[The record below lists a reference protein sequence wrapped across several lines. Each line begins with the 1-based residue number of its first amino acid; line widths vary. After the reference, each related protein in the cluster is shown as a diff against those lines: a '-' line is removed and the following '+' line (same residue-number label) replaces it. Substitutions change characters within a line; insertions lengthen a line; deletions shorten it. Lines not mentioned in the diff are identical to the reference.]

1 MTITNKYNLPD
12 TFLSF
17 ARNGKYDKGVADISV
32 TTLIDSP
39 RINILKQR
47 HGSEIESD
55 VSDMI
60 WPLLGTAVHH
70 MLESGDSKGNVTM
83 EERLFFDIDGWT
95 LSGQIDHQEEIDGK
109 IHISDYK
116 VTSVWSVIYG
126 KDEWVKQLNCYAQLV
141 RLAKKREVASVRI
154 IAILRDWNRRDAM
167 MKSDYPK
174 SPVATV
180 DIELWPEAKA
190 MKYLRDRINI
200 HQDARMVWD
209 TKEALVNCNDEER
222 WMKPTTYAL
231 TKKGNKRAT
240 KVFDSAVDANMSL
253 VSMVGGSSY
262 EVITRPGEYTRCDQY
277 CSVSQ
282 FCTQLAMEKVGKVL
296 TDDI

>member
-1 MTITNKYNLPD
+1 MKITNKNNLPD

-17 ARNGKYDKGVADISV
+17 ARDGKYDKGNADISV

-39 RINILKQR
+39 RINILKGQNK
-47 HGSEIESD
+47 GEIESD

-70 MLESGDSKGNVTM
+70 MLESGPAKGNVTM
-83 EERLFFDIDGWT
+83 EERLFVNIEGWA
-95 LSGQIDHQEEIDGK
+95 LSGAIDHQEEIDGK

-126 KDEWVKQLNCYAQLV
+126 KEEWVKQLNCYAQMV
-141 RLAKKREVASVRI
+141 RLSKEKEVGSVRI

-167 MKSDYPK
+167 LKPDYPK

-180 DIELWPEAKA
+180 EIPLWPEAQA
-190 MKYLRDRINI
+190 IEYLHDRIEV
-200 HQDARMVWD
+200 HQDAQMMWD
-209 TKEALVNCNDEER
+209 TKESVVNCSDDER
-222 WMKPTTYAL
+222 WMKKTTYAL

-240 KVFDSAVDANMSL
+240 KVFEHFDDAAAEL
-253 VSMVGGSSY
+253 LIYGLGY
-262 EVITRPGEYTRCDQY
+262 EVVTRKGEYTRCEQY
-277 CSVSQ
+277 CSVSE
-282 FCTQLAMEKVGKVL
+282 FCTQFAMEKIGKEFIN
-296 TDDI
+296 D

>member
-1 MTITNKYNLPD
+1 MKITNRHNLPD

-17 ARNGKYDKGVADISV
+17 ARDGKYDKGNADISV

-39 RINILKQR
+39 RINILKQQ
-47 HGSEIESD
+47 HTGEIESD

-70 MLESGDSKGNVTM
+70 MLESGPAKGNVTM
-83 EERLFFDIDGWT
+83 EERLFVNINGWA
-95 LSGQIDHQEEIDGK
+95 LSGAIDHQEEIDGK

-126 KDEWVKQLNCYAQLV
+126 KEEWVKQLNCYAQMV
-141 RLAKKREVASVRI
+141 RMAKGKEVASVRI

-167 MKSDYPK
+167 LKPDYPK

-180 DIELWPEAKA
+180 EIPLWPEAQA
-190 MKYLRDRINI
+190 IEYLHDRIEI
-200 HQDARMVWD
+200 HQDAQMMWD
-209 TKEALVNCNDEER
+209 TKEAVVNCSDDER
-222 WMKPTTYAL
+222 WMKKTTYAL

-240 KVFDSAVDANMSL
+240 KVFEHFDDAVAEWIIHGL
-253 VSMVGGSSY
+253 GY
-262 EVITRPGEYTRCDQY
+262 EVITRKGEYTRCEQY
-277 CSVSQ
+277 CSVSE
-282 FCTQLAMEKVGKVL
+282 FCTQFAMEKVGKEFIN
-296 TDDI
+296 D

>member
-1 MTITNKYNLPD
+1 MKITNKNNLPD

-17 ARNGKYDKGVADISV
+17 ARDGKYDKGNADISV

-39 RINILKQR
+39 RINILKGQNK
-47 HGSEIESD
+47 GEIESD

-70 MLESGDSKGNVTM
+70 MLESGPAKGNVTM
-83 EERLFFDIDGWT
+83 EERLFVNINGWA
-95 LSGQIDHQEEIDGK
+95 LSGAIDHQEEIDGK

-126 KDEWVKQLNCYAQLV
+126 KEEWVKQLNCYAQMV
-141 RLAKKREVASVRI
+141 RMAKDKEVGSVRI

-167 MKSDYPK
+167 LKPDYPK

-180 DIELWPEAKA
+180 DIPLWPEAQA
-190 MKYLRDRINI
+190 IEYLHDRIEV
-200 HQDARMVWD
+200 HQDAQMMWD
-209 TKEALVNCNDEER
+209 TKESVVNCSDDER
-222 WMKPTTYAL
+222 WMKKTTYAL

-240 KVFDSAVDANMSL
+240 KVFEFFDDAAAEL
-253 VSMVGGSSY
+253 LIHGLGY
-262 EVITRPGEYTRCDQY
+262 EVITRKGEYTRCEQY
-277 CSVSQ
+277 CSVSE
-282 FCTQLAMEKVGKVL
+282 FCTQFAMEKVGKEFL
-296 TDDI
+296 SE

>member
-1 MTITNKYNLPD
+1 MKITNKNNLPD

-17 ARNGKYDKGVADISV
+17 ARDGKYDKGNADISV

-39 RINILKQR
+39 RINILKGQNK
-47 HGSEIESD
+47 GEIESD

-70 MLESGDSKGNVTM
+70 MLESGPAKGNVTM
-83 EERLFFDIDGWT
+83 EERLFVNINGWA
-95 LSGQIDHQEEIDGK
+95 LSGAIDHQEEIDGK

-126 KDEWVKQLNCYAQLV
+126 KEEWVKQLNCYAQMV
-141 RLAKKREVASVRI
+141 RMAKDKEVGSVRI

-167 MKSDYPK
+167 LKPDYPK

-180 DIELWPEAKA
+180 EIPLWPEAQA
-190 MKYLRDRINI
+190 IEYLHDRIEV
-200 HQDARMVWD
+200 HQDAQMMWD
-209 TKEALVNCNDEER
+209 TKEAVVNCSDDER
-222 WMKPTTYAL
+222 WMKKTTYAL

-240 KVFDSAVDANMSL
+240 KVFEFFDDAAAEL
-253 VSMVGGSSY
+253 LIHGLGY
-262 EVITRPGEYTRCDQY
+262 EVITRKGEYTRCEQY
-277 CSVSQ
+277 CSVSE
-282 FCTQLAMEKVGKVL
+282 FCTQFAMEKVGKEFL
-296 TDDI
+296 SE

>member
-1 MTITNKYNLPD
+1 MKITNKNNLPD

-17 ARNGKYDKGVADISV
+17 ARDGKYDKGNADISV

-39 RINILKQR
+39 RINILKGQNK
-47 HGSEIESD
+47 GEIESD

-70 MLESGDSKGNVTM
+70 MLESGPAKGNVTM
-83 EERLFFDIDGWT
+83 EERLFVNIEGWA
-95 LSGQIDHQEEIDGK
+95 LSGAIDHQEEIDGK

-126 KDEWVKQLNCYAQLV
+126 KEEWVKQLNCYAQMV
-141 RLAKKREVASVRI
+141 RLSKEKEVGSVRI

-167 MKSDYPK
+167 MKPDYPK

-180 DIELWPEAKA
+180 DIPLWSEAEA
-190 MKYLRDRINI
+190 MDYLRDRINL
-200 HQDARMVWD
+200 HQDAQMVWD
-209 TKEALVNCNDEER
+209 TKEALINCSDEER

-231 TKKGNKRAT
+231 IKKGNKRAT
-240 KVFDSAVDANMSL
+240 KVFEHFDDAAAEL
-253 VSMVGGSSY
+253 LIYGLGY
-262 EVITRPGEYTRCDQY
+262 EVVTRKGEYTRCEQY
-277 CSVSQ
+277 CSVAE
-282 FCTQLAMEKVGKVL
+282 FCTQFAMDKAGKEFL
-296 TDDI
+296 SE

>member
-17 ARNGKYDKGVADISV
+17 ARNGKYDKGNADISV

-39 RINILKQR
+39 RIKLLKDQ
-47 HGSEIESD
+47 HIGEIDSD

-70 MLESGDSKGNVTM
+70 MLESGDAKGNITM
-83 EERLFFDIDGWT
+83 EERLFTSIDGWT
-95 LSGQIDHQEEIDGK
+95 LSGQIDHQEELSGK

-116 VTSVWSVIYG
+116 VTSVWSVIFG
-126 KDEWVKQLNCYAQLV
+126 KEEWVKQLNVYAQMV
-141 RLAKKREVASVRI
+141 RLAKGKEVGSVRI

-167 MKSDYPK
+167 LKPDYPK

-180 DIELWPEAKA
+180 DIPLWSEAEA
-190 MKYLRDRINI
+190 MDYIRERINL
-200 HQDARMVWD
+200 HQDAQMTWD
-209 TKEALVNCNDEER
+209 TKEALISCSDDER
-222 WMKPTTYAL
+222 WMKKTTFAL

-240 KVFDSAVDANMSL
+240 KVFENFDDAAAEL
-253 VSMVGGSSY
+253 LIHGLGY
-262 EVITRPGEYTRCDQY
+262 DVITRKGEYTRCEQY
-277 CSVSQ
+277 CSVSE
-282 FCTQLAMEKVGKVL
+282 FCTQFAMDKAGKEFL
-296 TDDI
+296 SE

>member
-1 MTITNKYNLPD
+1 MKITNKNNLPD

-17 ARNGKYDKGVADISV
+17 ARDGKYDKGNADISV

-39 RINILKQR
+39 RINILKGQNK
-47 HGSEIESD
+47 GEIESD

-70 MLESGDSKGNVTM
+70 MLESGPAKGNVTM
-83 EERLFFDIDGWT
+83 EERLFVNINGWA
-95 LSGQIDHQEEIDGK
+95 LSGAIDHQEEIDGK

-126 KDEWVKQLNCYAQLV
+126 KEEWVKQLNCYAQMV
-141 RLAKKREVASVRI
+141 RMAKDKEVASVRI

-167 MKSDYPK
+167 LKPDYPK

-180 DIELWPEAKA
+180 DIPLWPEAQA
-190 MKYLRDRINI
+190 IEYLHDRIEV
-200 HQDARMVWD
+200 HQDAQMMWD
-209 TKEALVNCNDEER
+209 TKESVVNCSDDER
-222 WMKPTTYAL
+222 WMKKTTYAL

-240 KVFDSAVDANMSL
+240 KVFEFFDDAAAEL
-253 VSMVGGSSY
+253 LIHGLGY
-262 EVITRPGEYTRCDQY
+262 EVITRKGEYTRCEQY
-277 CSVSQ
+277 CSVSE
-282 FCTQLAMEKVGKVL
+282 FCTQFAMEKVGKEFL
-296 TDDI
+296 SE

>member
-1 MTITNKYNLPD
+1 MKITNKNNLPD

-17 ARNGKYDKGVADISV
+17 ARDGKYDKGNADISV

-39 RINILKQR
+39 RINILKGQNK
-47 HGSEIESD
+47 GEIESD

-70 MLESGDSKGNVTM
+70 MLESGPAKGNVTM
-83 EERLFFDIDGWT
+83 EERLFVNINGWS
-95 LSGQIDHQEEIDGK
+95 LSGAIDHQEEIDGK

-126 KDEWVKQLNCYAQLV
+126 KEEWVKQLNCYAQMV
-141 RLAKKREVASVRI
+141 RMAKDKDVASVRI

-167 MKSDYPK
+167 LKPDYPK

-180 DIELWPEAKA
+180 DIPLWPEAQA
-190 MKYLRDRINI
+190 IEYLHDRIEV
-200 HQDARMVWD
+200 HQDAQMMWD
-209 TKEALVNCNDEER
+209 TKEAVVNCSDDER
-222 WMKPTTYAL
+222 WMKKTTYAL

-240 KVFDSAVDANMSL
+240 KVFEFFDDAAAEL
-253 VSMVGGSSY
+253 LIHGLGY
-262 EVITRPGEYTRCDQY
+262 EVITRKGEYTRCEQY
-277 CSVSQ
+277 CSVSE
-282 FCTQLAMEKVGKVL
+282 FCTQFAMEKVGKEFL
-296 TDDI
+296 SE

>member
-1 MTITNKYNLPD
+1 MNITNKYNLPD

-17 ARNGKYDKGVADISV
+17 ARDGKYDKGNADISV

-39 RINILKQR
+39 RIKLLKEQ
-47 HGSEIESD
+47 HGSEIEAD

-70 MLESGDSKGNVTM
+70 MLESGEAKGNITM
-83 EERLFFDIDGWT
+83 EERLFVSVDGWT
-95 LSGQIDHQEEIDGK
+95 LSGQIDHQEEIAGK

-126 KDEWVKQLNCYAQLV
+126 KEEWVKQLNVYAQMV
-141 RLAKKREVASVRI
+141 RLAKDKEVGSVRI

-167 MKSDYPK
+167 LKPDYPK

-180 DIELWPEAKA
+180 DIPLWSEADA
-190 MKYLRDRINI
+190 MEYIYDRINL
-200 HQDARMVWD
+200 HQDAQMSWD
-209 TKEALVNCNDEER
+209 TKEALINCSDDER
-222 WMKPTTYAL
+222 WMKTTTYAL

-240 KVFDSAVDANMSL
+240 KVFEHFDDAAAEL
-253 VSMVGGSSY
+253 LTYGLGY
-262 EVITRPGEYTRCDQY
+262 EVITRKGEYTRCDQY
-277 CSVSQ
+277 CSVAQ
-282 FCTQLAMEKVGKVL
+282 FCTQLAMEKVGKEF
-296 TDDI
+296 TND

>member
-1 MTITNKYNLPD
+1 MKITNKNNLPD

-17 ARNGKYDKGVADISV
+17 ARDGKYDKGNADISV

-39 RINILKQR
+39 RINILKGQNK
-47 HGSEIESD
+47 GEIESD

-70 MLESGDSKGNVTM
+70 MLESGPAKGNVTM
-83 EERLFFDIDGWT
+83 EERLFVNINGWA
-95 LSGQIDHQEEIDGK
+95 LSGAIDHQEEIDGK

-126 KDEWVKQLNCYAQLV
+126 KEEWVKQLNCYAQMV
-141 RLAKKREVASVRI
+141 RMAKDKEVGSVRI

-167 MKSDYPK
+167 LKPDYPK

-180 DIELWPEAKA
+180 EIPLWPEAQA
-190 MKYLRDRINI
+190 IEYLHDRIEV
-200 HQDARMVWD
+200 HQDAQMMWD
-209 TKEALVNCNDEER
+209 TKESVVNCSDDER
-222 WMKPTTYAL
+222 WMKKTTYAL

-240 KVFDSAVDANMSL
+240 KVFEHFDDAAAEL
-253 VSMVGGSSY
+253 LIHGLGY
-262 EVITRPGEYTRCDQY
+262 EVITRKGEYTRCEQY
-277 CSVSQ
+277 CSVSE
-282 FCTQLAMEKVGKVL
+282 FCTQFAMEKVGKEFL
-296 TDDI
+296 SE

>member
-1 MTITNKYNLPD
+1 MKITNKYNLPD

-17 ARNGKYDKGVADISV
+17 ARDGKYDKGAADISV

-39 RINILKQR
+39 RINILKGQ
-47 HGSEIESD
+47 HTEEIESD

-70 MLESGDSKGNVTM
+70 MLESGEAKGNITM
-83 EERLFFDIDGWT
+83 EERLFVSIDGWT
-95 LSGQIDHQEEIDGK
+95 LSGAIDHQEEIDGK

-126 KDEWVKQLNCYAQLV
+126 KEEWVKQLNCYAQMV
-141 RLAKKREVASVRI
+141 RLAKAKEVGSVRI

-167 MKSDYPK
+167 TKPDYPR

-180 DIELWPEAKA
+180 DIPLWSEAEA
-190 MKYLRDRINI
+190 MDYLRDRINL
-200 HQDARMVWD
+200 HQDAQMTWD
-209 TKEALVNCNDEER
+209 TKEALINCSDEER

-231 TKKGNKRAT
+231 IKKGNKRAT
-240 KVFDSAVDANMSL
+240 KVFEHFDDAAAELLL
-253 VSMVGGSSY
+253 VGTGY
-262 EVITRPGEYTRCDQY
+262 EVVTRKGEYTRCEQY
-277 CSVSQ
+277 CSVSE
-282 FCTQLAMEKVGKVL
+282 FCTQFAMEKVGKEFL
-296 TDDI
+296 SE